1 MPATPTRA
9 KTPIPDAPDYAREA
23 ALLRAGASPVA
34 GVDEAGRGALAGP
47 VVAAAAVLPPRP
59 KGDWVA
65 LIRDSKRMTPRQ
77 REDARAR
84 MRAANVALAVG
95 AASSEEID
103 ARGIVPATR
112 LAMARAVAAL
122 PVAPQHLLIDAMNL
136 PQVPLPQTA
145 IIKGDA
151 KCLSI
156 AAASIAAKTARDD
169 IMRRADAQFPG
180 YGFAQHKGYGAP
192 QHLDSLARVGPC
204 AIHRRS
210 FAPVRRLT
218 DPTDVAAATPLL
230 TTPRMRTGRLGE
242 IAARRHLTSIGYR
255 VIAVNAR
262 AGRGEIDIVA
272 EQGGDIVFAEVRA
285 RRSRAM
291 GSPEESITPAKRD
304 RMIAAAQEYLRQ
316 NNLQRRDWRIDV
328 VAVELDARSRPRRI
342 NVLRS
347 AIEI

>member
-1 MPATPTRA
+1 MPAIPARA

-23 ALLRAGASPVA
+23 ALLRAGASPIA
-34 GVDEAGRGALAGP
+34 GIDEAGRGALAGP
-47 VVAAAAVLPPRP
+47 VIAAAAVLPPHP

-77 REDARAR
+77 REHALAR
-84 MRAANVALAVG
+84 MRAANAALAVG

-112 LAMARAVAAL
+112 IAMARAVAAL
-122 PVAPQHLLIDAMNL
+122 PAAPQHLLVDAMNL
-136 PQVPLPQTA
+136 PQIPLPQTA
-145 IIKGDA
+145 IVKGDA

-192 QHLDSLARVGPC
+192 QHLDSLARIGPC

-218 DPTDVAAATPLL
+218 DPPDAAAAPLL

-316 NNLQRRDWRIDV
+316 NDIQRRDWRIDV
-328 VAVELDARSRPRRI
+328 IAVELDARNRPRRI

-347 AIEI
+347 AIEM